1 MPECVDSR
9 KLIERLLE
17 TNEIGD
23 LEGHVAGCPV
33 CGELYEV
40 HRRLTGFDLET
51 VEPDDA
57 QLLELRRGVVRALRS
72 EEASKRELGPFSAL
86 FARPAFAAVLSAVL
100 LIVGFFVGVGG
111 PRGIW
116 SQSAPKETLTEG
128 IELAASRSH
137 RLVESENSP
146 YLYSNVQVKEL
157 DGDTIALSFDVSTH
171 MDLIRPKDDP
181 LVTEVLVQS
190 LVNQSPLDTRLEA
203 ISLAPSLEPKVRDA
217 LIAAL
222 LQDDNLAVRLKALD
236 RLAADS
242 SAQEVQTAF
251 LEVLKR
257 EESVQL
263 RLLAIDNLAAGQVAP
278 DALTA
283 ALAEGRPE
291 PGTAIAARARTYL
304 ADF

>member
-1 MPECVDSR
+1 MPECVDSQ

-33 CGELYEV
+33 CSELYEV
-40 HRRLTGFDLET
+40 HRQLAGVDLKS
-51 VEPDDA
+51 VEPADA
-57 QLLELRRGVVRALRS
+57 DLLELRRGVLRKVRNEPA
-72 EEASKRELGPFSAL
+72 RERGWGPISAF
-86 FARPAFAAVLSAVL
+86 FARPAFAAALAAVL
-100 LIVGFFVGVGG
+100 LVVGFFVGVGG
-111 PRGIW
+111 PRGMQ
-116 SQSAPKETLTEG
+116 SPSAPKETLTEG
-128 IELAASRSH
+128 IELAASQSH
-137 RLVESENSP
+137 RLAESENSP

-157 DGDTIALSFDVSTH
+157 DSDTIALSFDVSTH
-171 MDLIRPKDDP
+171 LDLIRQKDDP

-190 LVNQSPLDTRLEA
+190 LVNRSPLDTRLEA
-203 ISLAPSLEPKVRDA
+203 ISLAPSLEPKVQDA

-222 LQDDNLAVRLKALD
+222 LEDDNLAVRLKALD
-236 RLAADS
+236 RLAADPS
-242 SAQEVQTAF
+242 EPQVRAAF
-251 LEVLKR
+251 LDVLKR

-263 RLLAIDNLAAGQVAP
+263 RLLAIDNLTAGQVP
-278 DALTA
+278 PEALTA